1 MELKIEK
8 TKGTLLILASV
19 CFYSVMA
26 CLIKSISHISVRQ
39 ITFLRFLI
47 GLIILCLAFMGGKIQ
62 LKFTNRPLLL
72 MRGLVGCTAI
82 FITYL
87 AIIKLGLVKGT
98 VILYSYPVFAS
109 LFGAWFLKERLGWSN
124 AAALALGLTGL
135 YLLITHKNGWDGFFT
150 IGLYEGVALL
160 GAVLAGL
167 AVVIIRKLHE
177 TETSWE
183 IFFAQCAVGTAMLL
197 GPGIRQASAV
207 TARETAI
214 LLAIGLL
221 ATAGQLVMTQ
231 GFRYLPVKTGSL
243 LALAEPVLNY
253 LLGILIFAELVT
265 FRSMS
270 GSVLIAV
277 ACLIVLISRE
287 KT

>member
-1 MELKIEK
+1 MELKINK
-8 TKGTLLILASV
+8 TKGALLILASG

-26 CLIKSISHISVRQ
+26 VLIKSIDHISAYQ

-47 GLIILCLAFMGGKIQ
+47 GLLILCLAFLGRRIT

-72 MRGLVGCTAI
+72 ARGLVGCTAV

-87 AIIKLGLVKGT
+87 SVIKLGIAKGT
-98 VILYSYPVFAS
+98 IILYSYPVFAV
-109 LFGAWFLKERLGWSN
+109 LFGTWLLKERLRWTN
-124 AAALALGLTGL
+124 LLALTCSVIGL
-135 YLLITHKNGWDGFFT
+135 YLLLTRTNGLDGFFSV
-150 IGLYEGVALL
+150 GLYETIALS

-167 AVVIIRKLHE
+167 AVVIIRKLHQ

-183 IFFAQCAVGTAMLL
+183 IFFAQCAVGTAIFLL
-197 GPGIRQASAV
+197 PSTRHASTV
-207 TARETAI
+207 TVQETAI

-221 ATAGQLVMTQ
+221 ATVGQLGMTQ

-243 LALAEPVLNY
+243 LTLIEPVLNY
-253 LLGILIFAELVT
+253 LLGIFLFSELIT
-265 FRSMS
+265 PRSLS
-270 GSVLIAV
+270 GSVLIAT
-277 ACLIVLISRE
+277 ACLIVLFGRE